1 MDWRSPLIEIAET
14 LKENTGKDMGNDQ
27 NEAASNQ
34 PILLEW
40 RILKLG
46 PCSRPGIKVTKEHVQ
61 TTGSVMIPTLCPPAS
76 LLLLKTGSVELG
88 SSVVRAIKNH
98 LYLINC
104 SAQGSK
110 RTAPLLFPN
119 CFHSPEHMVVC
130 FLLRIQLW
138 SDFEGEG

>member
-1 MDWRSPLIEIAET
+1 MIQIAET

-40 RILKLG
+40 RILKFG
-46 PCSRPGIKVTKEHVQ
+46 PCSRPGIKVIKEQVQ
-61 TTGSVMIPTLCPPAS
+61 TIGSVMIPTLCPTAS
-76 LLLLKTGSVELG
+76 LLLLKIDSAELG

-104 SAQGSK
+104 SARDPK

-119 CFHSPEHMVVC
+119 CFHSPKHMVVC
-130 FLLRIQLW
+130 FLLRI
-138 SDFEGEG
+138 